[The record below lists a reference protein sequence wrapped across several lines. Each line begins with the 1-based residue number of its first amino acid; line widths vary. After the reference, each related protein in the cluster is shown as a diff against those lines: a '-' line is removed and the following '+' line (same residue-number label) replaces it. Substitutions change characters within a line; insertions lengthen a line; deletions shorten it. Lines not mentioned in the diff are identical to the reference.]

1 LGEGASLSDIDLA
14 DFALI
19 CHAVRIKLPPMKQTL
34 RTSFLLALL
43 LCLVVSAKA
52 ALDLDFT
59 LVNKTGYD
67 IKEVYV
73 GPTSSDDWGDNVLK
87 DILKDGQGLELK
99 FHPKATAEKWDI
111 KVVYTDGE
119 TAWWKGY
126 KLTEIT
132 KINLFWSKADGSTA
146 TSE

>member
-1 LGEGASLSDIDLA
+1 
-14 DFALI
+14 
-19 CHAVRIKLPPMKQTL
+19 MKQTL

-43 LCLVVSAKA
+43 LGLVVSAKA

-73 GPTSSDDWGDNVLK
+73 GPTTSDDWGDNVLK

-126 KLTEIT
+126 KLTEIN
-132 KINLFWSKADGSTA
+132 KINLFWSKDKGSTA